1 MSFKNI
7 ITKTNDYL
15 KELRTQLRTVK
26 RGTKEYQELKELI
39 NKVYNASE
47 LLTTMYSSAANNNY
61 VNFMHNVFENE
72 IINKD
77 NITITQTSNI
87 LFNIYSGTKYLITK
101 ESDLIT
107 FLVGA
112 DGDMDLANKMVEFVE
127 EKSPFIEVEI
137 MDTNQPIYSYLI
149 SGIK

>member
-1 MSFKNI
+1 M
-7 ITKTNDYL
+7 
-15 KELRTQLRTVK
+15 
-26 RGTKEYQELKELI
+26 LI
-39 NKVYNASE
+39 VDGDIAFSNASIE
-47 LLTTMYSSAANNNY
+47 ETLKTAM
-61 VNFMHNVFENE
+61 
-72 IINKD
+72 D
-77 NITITQTSNI
+77 
-87 LFNIYSGTKYLITK
+87 YLITK

-112 DGDMDLANKMVEFVE
+112 DGDINLANKMVEFVE

>member
-1 MSFKNI
+1 M
-7 ITKTNDYL
+7 D
-15 KELRTQLRTVK
+15 
-26 RGTKEYQELKELI
+26 
-39 NKVYNASE
+39 
-47 LLTTMYSSAANNNY
+47 
-61 VNFMHNVFENE
+61 
-72 IINKD
+72 
-77 NITITQTSNI
+77 
-87 LFNIYSGTKYLITK
+87 YLITK